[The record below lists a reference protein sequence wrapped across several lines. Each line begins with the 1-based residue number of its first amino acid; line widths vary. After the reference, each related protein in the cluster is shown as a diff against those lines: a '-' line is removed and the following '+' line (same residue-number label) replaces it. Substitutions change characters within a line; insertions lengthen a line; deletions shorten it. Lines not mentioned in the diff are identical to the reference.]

1 MAKHDPEWTRSRF
14 PTIADACRSVGLDL
28 GVDRIPVGPAAH
40 YVMGGVETDLWGRTT
55 LLGLYAAGEVAC
67 TGVHGANRLASNS
80 LLEGLVFGARAAQAM
95 LLPGEDVAPFSMLA
109 MEEGTAH
116 LRASRYGGQAPQE
129 RDVRGL
135 MWNSVGLWRERAL
148 LETAIEALD
157 EWYGAL
163 GADRS
168 RVAAMV
174 TVGRLMARAALRRE
188 ETRGSHARAD
198 FPSRDDVKFRIHLG
212 ENIS

>member
-1 MAKHDPEWTRSRF
+1 VS
-14 PTIADACRSVGLDL
+14 
-28 GVDRIPVGPAAH
+28 
-40 YVMGGVETDLWGRTT
+40 
-55 LLGLYAAGEVAC
+55 GLYAAGEVAC

-95 LLPGEDVAPFSMLA
+95 LLPGDDVAPFSMLD
-109 MEEGTAH
+109 TASSQVH
-116 LRASRYGGQAPQE
+116 LRGSRPGGQTPAE
-129 RDVRGL
+129 NHVRGL
-135 MWNSVGLWRERAL
+135 MWNSVGLWREAAL
-148 LETAIEALD
+148 LQTAVEALD
-157 EWYGAL
+157 EWYAAL
-163 GADRS
+163 GTDRG

-212 ENIS
+212 EIRDF

>member
-1 MAKHDPEWTRSRF
+1 
-14 PTIADACRSVGLDL
+14 
-28 GVDRIPVGPAAH
+28 
-40 YVMGGVETDLWGRTT
+40 
-55 LLGLYAAGEVAC
+55 
-67 TGVHGANRLASNS
+67 
-80 LLEGLVFGARAAQAM
+80 M

-109 MEEGTAH
+109 TEDTAPGGLARPLSNRIPEEK
-116 LRASRYGGQAPQE
+116 E
-129 RDVRGL
+129 VRGL

-157 EWYGAL
+157 EWYAAL
-163 GADRS
+163 GSNRS
-168 RVAAMV
+168 RVAALV

-212 ENIS
+212 EMIP

>member
-1 MAKHDPEWTRSRF
+1 
-14 PTIADACRSVGLDL
+14 
-28 GVDRIPVGPAAH
+28 
-40 YVMGGVETDLWGRTT
+40 VMGGVETDLWGRTT
-55 LLGLYAAGEVAC
+55 LAGLSAAGEVAC

-95 LLPGEDVAPFSMLA
+95 LLPGEDVAPFSRL
-109 MEEGTAH
+109 GTEPGAVH
-116 LRASRYGGQAPQE
+116 LRAPRYGGQTPAE
-129 RDVRGL
+129 DAVRGL
-135 MWNSVGLWRERAL
+135 MWNSVGLWREQAL

-157 EWYGAL
+157 EWYAAL
-163 GADRS
+163 GSDRG
-168 RVAAMV
+168 RVAALV

-212 ENIS
+212 EKIP